1 MFSRAELLGVVPDYF
16 LKGCNTIFFF
26 FYFIGSG
33 VTLI

>member
-26 FYFIGSG
+26 IGSG

>member
-26 FYFIGSG
+26 FIGSG

>member
-26 FYFIGSG
+26 FFIGSG